1 MNCFSG
7 ITNNVVPPSWTLI
20 LPESWDESKTDFKGE
35 VDGFK
40 IGEEEGEGR
49 KNMPARSHCSFGEHV
64 HQIDGDSDWC
74 GFGCLI
80 ASCQSRGPVFH
91 GLYERILRE
100 EYF

>member
-40 IGEEEGEGR
+40 IGEGEGEGR
-49 KNMPARSHCSFGEHV
+49 KKYATYTRSTGTLISAV
-64 HQIDGDSDWC
+64 SD
-74 GFGCLI
+74 
-80 ASCQSRGPVFH
+80 V
-91 GLYERILRE
+91 
-100 EYF
+100 